1 MAQALCAFA
10 EGFSCA
16 RAHPLTQAVR
26 ERFESP
32 VIGSPA
38 SEPAAFT
45 IPTAELFSCPTDLSK
60 ALLYVGGT
68 SFLVSSENVPPKCL
82 LESSFVS

>member
-1 MAQALCAFA
+1 MTEAFCVFA
-10 EGFSCA
+10 ESFSCA
-16 RAHPLTQAVR
+16 RAYRLTQAGAVNGSR
-26 ERFESP
+26 ARAC
-32 VIGSPA
+32 SPA

-45 IPTAELFSCPTDLSK
+45 IPPAERFSCPTDLSK